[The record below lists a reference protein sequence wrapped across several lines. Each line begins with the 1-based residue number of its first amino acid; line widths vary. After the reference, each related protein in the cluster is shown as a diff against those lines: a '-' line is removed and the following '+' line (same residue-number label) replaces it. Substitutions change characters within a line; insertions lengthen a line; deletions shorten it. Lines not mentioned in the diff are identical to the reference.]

1 MVGCDCCDTAV
12 TVVAA
17 ARESLLGGA
26 KHQCLID
33 AGVEVGLCMGMGNPR
48 GLWVWVP
55 GGYGCG
61 FSPWIP
67 IPIPIPTASQ
77 QVGTHGFANNVL
89 GNYELTSR

>member
-1 MVGCDCCDTAV
+1 
-12 TVVAA
+12 
-17 ARESLLGGA
+17 
-26 KHQCLID
+26 
-33 AGVEVGLCMGMGNPR
+33 MGMGNPR